1 MKKIM
6 NLAALIVMTI
16 CCAVLMSCGNEES
29 FSDNRIAPPAP
40 RDTTTTTTDPT
51 PTPDPDNTWRWSTI
65 IDQTVN
71 FDVLTEVVEANN
83 IAQLSK
89 QNGETKLDSAT
100 LRYNFDIEL
109 TAPTRIVTSLQV
121 TTVYS
126 GKGLQKSSY
135 GEFYRQGNDSL
146 RTVTTVV
153 EGGFRTSYYTLG
165 LTTNRTEGF
174 SLHAGKW
181 LAYKNVTETSVLSSL
196 WHEPVV
202 EVEVNDSTFNR
213 EVVHNVLTIT
223 VKSERQTWQIQRE
236 KVVIVDHFVKI
247 KEEQP
252 AEPEKV
258 KADYWVDGLGRLV
271 SLTRGIREDS
281 RNPCDFALFEGSK
294 GYTIIIDTYSTE
306 GKYLSTG
313 TEFHSFDECPKSND
327 YDGVG
332 YIKGHFYPGA
342 ITYDYRKS
350 DKGSH
355 DWVVTCYINGNV
367 EQQAIQGAD
376 AVSRGIKN
384 FKENNS
390 AYPWPYLTN
399 TSTSKEVNGK
409 KVITVNGKTS
419 EGRAVVNHVVAD
431 SSLN

>member
-1 MKKIM
+1 MKKNF
-6 NLAALIVMTI
+6 NLAVVA
-16 CCAVLMSCGNEES
+16 LMSALCFVSCSES
-29 FSDNRIAPPAP
+29 YGDEDRIAPVPTPTP
-40 RDTTTTTTDPT
+40 RDTTTHQPT
-51 PTPDPDNTWRWSTI
+51 PTPTPTWRWNTI
-65 IDQTVN
+65 VDQTVN
-71 FDVLTEVVEANN
+71 FDDQTEIVTSSNISQLTNS
-83 IAQLSK
+83 L
-89 QNGETKLDSAT
+89 GETKLDSAT
-100 LRYNFDIEL
+100 LRYQFGVVVS
-109 TAPTRIVTSLQV
+109 APTRIVTTSKD
-121 TTVYS
+121 TTVYT
-126 GKGLQKSSY
+126 GKGLQKSEY
-135 GEFYRQGNDSL
+135 GDFVRTGSDSL

-165 LTTNRTEGF
+165 LTTNRTEGY

-196 WHEPVV
+196 WHE
-202 EVEVNDSTFNR
+202 EIKEIEQNDSIFNR

-223 VKSERQTWQIQRE
+223 VKSDRQSWTITRE
-236 KVVIVDHFVKI
+236 KVVVVDHFLKVREEEK
-247 KEEQP
+247 KEE
-252 AEPEKV
+252 KV
-258 KADYWVDGLGRLV
+258 TADVWVDGLGRLV

-327 YDGVG
+327 YDGVA

-342 ITYDYRKS
+342 ITYDYS
-350 DKGSH
+350 SKGTH

-367 EQQAIQGAD
+367 EQQGIKGQD
-376 AVSRGIKN
+376 AVARGIKN

-399 TSTSKEVNGK
+399 MSTSKEVNGK

-419 EGRAVVNHVVAD
+419 EGRAVKQHIVAD
-431 SSLN
+431 SLLKN